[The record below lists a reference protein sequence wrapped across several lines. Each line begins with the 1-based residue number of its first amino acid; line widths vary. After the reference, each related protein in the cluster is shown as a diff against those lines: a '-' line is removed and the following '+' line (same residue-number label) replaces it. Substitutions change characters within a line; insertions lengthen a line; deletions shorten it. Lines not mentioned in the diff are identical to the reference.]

1 MFRSGLGFPN
11 RNLVEPSVQ
20 IRVWRTGSAIPRE
33 RGNSRERKR
42 NPRARERER
51 EREREIIFEWKKFSC
66 RGAWRRDSH
75 RRLFTWAEKARCWI
89 PGFGV

>member
-1 MFRSGLGFPN
+1 LNTLFRLGFGEQEA
-11 RNLVEPSVQ
+11 RF
-20 IRVWRTGSAIPRE
+20 RE
-33 RGNSRERKR
+33 REEIAERERET
-42 NPRARERER
+42 RARARER